1 MTPVS
6 QYVFDGARWRNEV
19 TTRRTS
25 ATAATMLTTTWRDVH
40 LNGPEYGLDDPTAA
54 TQSFSQNRRGSYD
67 TDYHYESQP
76 SLSYLAAR
84 GVRRVKIPIRW
95 ERINPVLGG
104 ALDAT
109 ELGRLRAC
117 LDRCHAAGLK
127 VLVDI
132 HNYGV
137 YYVDDPA
144 VSGTSGTRR
153 ALGSTSVPVAAF
165 SSLWKLLATA
175 LRAHPAVANGG
186 GYAIMAEPQGAGGLT
201 RATWRTASQAAVTAI
216 RGVDLASVIHVA
228 GWDWSICQDWASVNG
243 TPWITDPA
251 HNFRYECH
259 HYWDATTGGS
269 YDASYA
275 RELATA
281 QAGYSRGGYV
291 DALQNRILTELSSY
305 ASWLSTYG
313 VRGIV
318 GELGWPAA
326 EAPAQWNALAE
337 VYLRRCDE
345 LKIDTV
351 FWSAGEWAYGGPADM
366 LVYTGS
372 PLSTRNT
379 QAPVYEAHRTFG

>member
-1 MTPVS
+1 MTPA
-6 QYVFDGARWRNEV
+6 QYIFDGTRWRNEV

-25 ATAATMLTTTWRDVH
+25 VSAVATTTTTWRDVH
-40 LNGPEYGLDDPTAA
+40 LNGPEYGLSDPTAA
-54 TQSFSQNRRGSYD
+54 TSSFSQNHRGTYD
-67 TDYHYESQP
+67 SDYHYESQA

-95 ERINPVLGG
+95 ERVNPVLGG
-104 ALDAT
+104 GLDTT
-109 ELGRLRAC
+109 ELARLKGC
-117 LDRCHAAGLK
+117 LDRCHTAGLK
-127 VLVDI
+127 ALVDI

-137 YYVDDPA
+137 YYVDDLSVA
-144 VSGTSGTRR
+144 GTAGTRR

-165 SSLWKLLATA
+165 ASLWKLLAGT
-175 LRAHPAVANGG
+175 LRTHPAVAGGG
-186 GYAIMAEPQGAGGLT
+186 GYAIMAEPQGAGGLS

-216 RGVDLASVIHVA
+216 RSMDATSVIHVA

-251 HNFRYECH
+251 NNFRYECH

-269 YDASYA
+269 YGATYA
-275 RELATA
+275 AELAA
-281 QAGYSRGGYV
+281 ARAGYTRGVYV
-291 DALQNRILTELSSY
+291 DALQSRIMAELNGY
-305 ASWLSTYG
+305 ASWLRTYNA
-313 VRGIV
+313 RGIV

-326 EAPAQWNALAE
+326 EAPTQWNALAE

-379 QAPVYEAHRTFG
+379 QAAVYEAHRTFG